1 MYQKNKRKT
10 APGLNS
16 LGLENRPDLQKAHRG
31 HVMTFKMPME
41 EIRKKYIEDNI
52 VQGPSNLADIKST
65 FKYVIMHPT
74 GTKEEAEEIASK
86 LPIRHARKHV
96 VKALLRYYFTY
107 HQPRLYPR
115 NNPNLTIQKCIS
127 EMKENENP
135 CGILVA
141 IHKEHPDAEAATED
155 GKGEDTQAT
164 EVATEDGKGEN
175 SKATEKIEGTTG
187 EPESGTGAT
196 EKSGCQRITNS
207 FKLFFL
213 FWVLMFI
220 GIY

>member
-1 MYQKNKRKT
+1 
-10 APGLNS
+10 
-16 LGLENRPDLQKAHRG
+16 
-31 HVMTFKMPME
+31 MTFKMPME

-115 NNPNLTIQKCIS
+115 NNSNLTIQKCILHFHFFGS
-127 EMKENENP
+127 NISRFRTKTCADYLEKFGEMR
-135 CGILVA
+135 G
-141 IHKEHPDAEAATED
+141 
-155 GKGEDTQAT
+155 
-164 EVATEDGKGEN
+164 
-175 SKATEKIEGTTG
+175 
-187 EPESGTGAT
+187 
-196 EKSGCQRITNS
+196 R
-207 FKLFFL
+207 
-213 FWVLMFI
+213 
-220 GIY
+220 